1 MLPAALTLILFAA
14 TAAFGQSADAPAF
27 DVASVK
33 VSPPGTVPVDHRRRD
48 NIQVSPGTVTMRGV
62 SLKASIRW
70 AWHVTE
76 YQVTGP
82 DWLDSQRYEIAGKA
96 AGPATEEQL
105 RLMMQALLQERFKLA
120 LHRQTKELAAYLL
133 VVGKNGPKVHE
144 SKTEGE
150 ASIDINQKQLSV
162 SVQRTPVSQLVD
174 MMSNVLR
181 APVID
186 MTGLTGRYDVTL
198 NVAKY
203 AGDLA
208 ARGQSIESAPADP
221 QALISM
227 ILQEEFGLKLEA
239 KKMPLDV
246 LIVDHAEKTAGEKLV
261 LCPRRGVRLG
271 GRLAICA
278 PFVSRRNWRV
288 ATPPQVSNLPHMK

>member
-33 VSPPGTVPVDHRRRD
+33 VSPPGTVPGDHRRRD
-48 NIQVSPGTVTMRGV
+48 NIQVSPGTVTMRGI
-62 SLKASIRW
+62 SLKGAIRW

-76 YQVTGP
+76 FQVTGP
-82 DWLDSQRYEIAGKA
+82 DWLDSERYEIAGKA

-105 RLMMQALLQERFKLA
+105 RLMMQSLLQERFKLA
-120 LHRQTKELAAYLL
+120 LHRQTKELSAYVL

-144 SKTEGE
+144 TKTEGE
-150 ASIDINQKQLSV
+150 ASIDINQRQLSV
-162 SVQRTPVSQLVD
+162 SVQRAPVSQLID
-174 MMSNVLR
+174 LMSNVLR

-186 MTGLTGRYDVTL
+186 MTGLTGRYDLTL

-203 AGDLA
+203 AADMA
-208 ARGQSIESAPADP
+208 AQGKSMDSAPADP

-227 ILQEEFGLKLEA
+227 ILQEELGLRLEA
-239 KKMPLDV
+239 RKMPLELV
-246 LIVDHAEKTAGEKLV
+246 IVDHAEKSPIE
-261 LCPRRGVRLG
+261 
-271 GRLAICA
+271 
-278 PFVSRRNWRV
+278 N
-288 ATPPQVSNLPHMK
+288 

>member
-33 VSPPGTVPVDHRRRD
+33 VSSPGAAPGERRRRD

-62 SLKASIRW
+62 SLKVAIRW

-76 YQVTGP
+76 FQVTGP
-82 DWLDSQRYEIAGKA
+82 DWLDSERYEIAGKA

-105 RLMMQALLQERFKLA
+105 RLMMQSLLQERFKLA
-120 LHRQTKELAAYLL
+120 LHRQTKELSAYVL

-144 SKTEGE
+144 TKTEGE
-150 ASIDINQKQLSV
+150 SSIDINQRQLSV
-162 SVQRTPVSQLVD
+162 SVQRAPVSQLID
-174 MMSNVLR
+174 LMSNVLR
-181 APVID
+181 APVVD
-186 MTGLTGRYDVTL
+186 MTGLTGRYDLTL

-203 AGDLA
+203 AADMA
-208 ARGQSIESAPADP
+208 AQGKSMDSAPADP

-227 ILQEEFGLKLEA
+227 ILQEELGLKLEA
-239 KKMPLDV
+239 RKMPLELV
-246 LIVDHAEKTAGEKLV
+246 IVDHAEKSPIE
-261 LCPRRGVRLG
+261 
-271 GRLAICA
+271 
-278 PFVSRRNWRV
+278 N
-288 ATPPQVSNLPHMK
+288 

>member
-1 MLPAALTLILFAA
+1 MLRATLPLILFAA
-14 TAAFGQSADAPAF
+14 TAAFGQSANAPAPAF

-33 VSPPGTVPVDHRRRD
+33 ASQSGTAGGPRRRE
-48 NIQVSPGTVTMRGV
+48 NIQVSPGTVTMRNV

-70 AWHVTE
+70 AYHVTDF
-76 YQVTGP
+76 QVSGP
-82 DWLDSQRYEIAGKA
+82 DWLDSERYEIAGKA

-120 LHRQTKELAAYLL
+120 LHRQTKELSAYVL

-144 SKTEGE
+144 TKTEGE
-150 ASIDINQKQLSV
+150 ASIDVNQRQLSV
-162 SVQRTPVSQLVD
+162 SVQRAPVSQLVE
-174 MMSNVLR
+174 MMSNMLR

-186 MTGLTGRYDVTL
+186 MTGLTGRYDITL

-203 AGDLA
+203 AADMA

-221 QALISM
+221 LALISM

-246 LIVDHAEKTAGEKLV
+246 LIVDHAEKVPVE
-261 LCPRRGVRLG
+261 
-271 GRLAICA
+271 
-278 PFVSRRNWRV
+278 N
-288 ATPPQVSNLPHMK
+288 